1 MEGEMA
7 VSRRD
12 VLKSAALGA
21 LSYSR
26 VMGANEKIGLG
37 LIGAGGRGRDVLGDF
52 MHNSE
57 VEVRAVCDVYG
68 ARIDEALAKAPGA
81 RSFVQHEKLLE
92 LKEVDAV
99 LIASPDHWHKDH
111 AVDAMNA
118 GKDIYVEKPL
128 CRILDEAPVVVQA
141 ARRNNRVCQVGLQQR
156 SGPVYI
162 EACDRFIKSGLAGN
176 IRWVECVWNDG
187 PPRTDAPR
195 PVEKPPNL
203 DWVRFLGP
211 VWYRDW
217 NPRIYFNYRAYLD
230 FNGGRMTDFGHHWLD
245 VVHMYLGERA
255 PNSAGAAGTIYDTQD
270 DKDAPDIVSALFQ
283 YPGYTVSFQSVVVG
297 NPIPYGIT
305 FYGDQGKLYVNRN
318 RYVFTP
324 SEKGAAPVQKDF
336 PGDITADH
344 VRNFLDCCRSRKLP
358 NGDVALAAIS
368 IQPPL
373 LAVRSY
379 LEKRSIRFDP
389 GHSMI
394 LPD

>member
-1 MEGEMA
+1 MEI
-7 VSRRD
+7 SRRD
-12 VLKSAALGA
+12 VLKSAAVSA

-26 VMGANEKIGLG
+26 VMGANERIGLG
-37 LIGAGGRGRDVLGDF
+37 LIGAGGRGRDVLSQF
-52 MHNSE
+52 LRNSDLE
-57 VEVRAVCDVYG
+57 LRAVCDVYG
-68 ARIDEALAKAPGA
+68 KRVEEVVSRINGPKPFG
-81 RSFVQHEKLLE
+81 QHEKLLE

-128 CRILDEAPVVVQA
+128 CRTLEEAPPMIQA

-156 SGPVYI
+156 SGQVYI
-162 EACDRFIKSGLAGN
+162 EACERFIKSGLAGT

-187 PPRTDAPR
+187 PPEPHTPS
-195 PVEKPPNL
+195 VVQKPPDL

-211 VWYRDW
+211 VRYRDW
-217 NPRIYFNYRAYLD
+217 NARIYFNYRAYLD
-230 FNGGRMTDFGHHWLD
+230 FNGGRITDFGHHWLD

-255 PNSAGAAGTIYDTQD
+255 PNSVSAAGNIYDTQE
-270 DKDAPDIVSALFQ
+270 DKDAPDIISALFE
-283 YPGYTVSFQSVVVG
+283 YPGYTVSFQSVIVG
-297 NPIPYGIT
+297 NPIPYGVT

-324 SEKGAAPVQKDF
+324 SAKGAEPVQKDF
-336 PGDITADH
+336 RGDITADH
-344 VRNFLDCCRSRKLP
+344 VRNFLDCCKSRKLP

-368 IQPPL
+368 VQPPL
-373 LAVRSY
+373 LAVKSY
-379 LEKRSIRFDP
+379 LERRGIRFDP
-389 GHSMI
+389 EHSLI